1 MAVTC
6 HYPLIFKGKLI
17 IKFLFMWLFIPLMS
31 KFCWI
36 QPAQCKNYCLILYIR
51 KMLQILSILYTGGP
65 QLLLCICILWTSAK
79 DRSVQ
84 RQNREDRWFP
94 RHKGCHV
101 KMHPC
106 TVRRGLVGWLGV
118 QRHLM
123 SYLQCRRDISTLAFR
138 SNSNSHSDCDS
149 QHQTG
154 DSLSDLN
161 SCLHWSNSRSN
172 LGVAWHDKVKCWG
185 YSHRSTTNE
194 AIFKPWV
201 ITHVVLNE
209 LCLKLRFSCRSL
221 KDGWKGWVSEHCHS
235 TNTKSFKF
243 AKSPVNAKL
252 SRSI

>member
-106 TVRRGLVGWLGV
+106 TVRRGLVGWLVGGATTSYELLTMPSWHLYIGISLQFKLT
-118 QRHLM
+118 QRLWF
-123 SYLQCRRDISTLAFR
+123 TA
-138 SNSNSHSDCDS
+138 SDRWFP
-149 QHQTG
+149 Q
-154 DSLSDLN
+154 
-161 SCLHWSNSRSN
+161 WS
-172 LGVAWHDKVKCWG
+172 K
-185 YSHRSTTNE
+185 
-194 AIFKPWV
+194 FMP
-201 ITHVVLNE
+201 
-209 LCLKLRFSCRSL
+209 SL
-221 KDGWKGWVSEHCHS
+221 KQFPQQSGSCVTW
-235 TNTKSFKF
+235 
-243 AKSPVNAKL
+243 
-252 SRSI
+252 